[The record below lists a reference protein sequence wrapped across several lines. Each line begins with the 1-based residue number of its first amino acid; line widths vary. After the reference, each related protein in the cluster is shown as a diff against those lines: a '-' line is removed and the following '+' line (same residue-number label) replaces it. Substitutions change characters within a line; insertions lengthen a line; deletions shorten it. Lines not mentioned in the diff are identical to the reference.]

1 MSEIEQIVEELKMAF
16 EGEPWHGPALMEIV
30 AGVDAKAASAHP
42 IAEAHSIWELVLHI
56 AAWERA
62 INTRIV
68 RRKALQLNDQ
78 ENFPTVTD
86 ASEAAW
92 RQAIEKLRQDH
103 RELVATTSGLSESQL
118 SEQVPGKPYDIRFM
132 LHGSAQHVAYH
143 GGQIALLKKALLKE
157 AMTGER

>member
-1 MSEIEQIVEELKMAF
+1 M
-16 EGEPWHGPALMEIV
+16 WHGPALVEIV
-30 AGVDAKAASAHP
+30 AGVDAKVASAHP

-68 RRKALQLNDQ
+68 QRKALQLNDK

-86 ASEAAW
+86 ASESTW

-103 RELVATTSGLSESQL
+103 RELLATTSGVSESQL

-132 LHGSAQHVAYH
+132 LHGAAQHAAYH
-143 GGQIALLKKALLKE
+143 AGQIALLKKALLKKI
-157 AMTGER
+157 MSGER